1 MEIFIKRNFLWKL
14 SDKANCCVPFQKKL
28 FFPTKQINGDTF
40 QQGFFVEIF
49 QLNKVLW
56 KCSNKATVC
65 GNFPTKPVVV
75 EIFQP
80 SKVLWKFSI
89 KATFFVEICH
99 RDFFGGN

>member
-1 MEIFIKRNFLWKL
+1 MQQIFYGN
-14 SDKANCCVPFQKKL
+14 
-28 FFPTKQINGDTF
+28 FPTKQINGDTF
-40 QQGFFVEIF
+40 QQGFFVEIL
-49 QLNKVLW
+49 QLNKVLL

-89 KATFFVEICH
+89 KAIFFC
-99 RDFFGGN
+99 